1 MNRGGALLHE
11 RLRFLVGD
19 EVVADLPLDVFAD
32 RHPGEMASGRA
43 CRKRVACATRP
54 PHNVAGTEKGITV
67 AANLSISRA
76 WDETREIFR
85 RDGKLISAVALALIV
100 LPQAVAGLIAPAGTG
115 GGAANSGIVQ
125 IMMLAVFLLSIW
137 GQLSIVR
144 LALGPS
150 TTVGDAIQHG
160 LRRFPAAL
168 GAFVIMILGMGLVL
182 IPIVMI
188 FILALGV
195 DPANLQQGQ
204 ASGPFGLLV
213 LLMALLI
220 IAISIRF
227 MLVSAVASAENVG
240 PLAILKRSW
249 LLTSGNYW
257 RLLGFIVLLLIAAIA
272 LILAASIVGGILAR
286 LVSSTVEPFS
296 LSALILALI
305 TAAAQGAFSV
315 LAAVMMTRIYTQVA
329 GRGVEASVPS
339 TGD

>member
-1 MNRGGALLHE
+1 M
-11 RLRFLVGD
+11 
-19 EVVADLPLDVFAD
+19 
-32 RHPGEMASGRA
+32 
-43 CRKRVACATRP
+43 
-54 PHNVAGTEKGITV
+54 V
-67 AANLSISRA
+67 AANLSISQA

-115 GGAANSGIVQ
+115 GASNSSGIVQ

-188 FILALGV
+188 FIVALGV

-227 MLVSAVASAENVG
+227 MLMSPVASAENVG

-257 RLLGFIVLLLIAAIA
+257 RLLGFIVLLLIAAVA
-272 LILAASIVGGILAR
+272 LIAAASIVGGILAR
-286 LVSSTVEPFS
+286 LVSSTIEPFS
-296 LSALILALI
+296 LSALIMALI
-305 TAAAQGAFSV
+305 TAAAQGVFSV

>member
-1 MNRGGALLHE
+1 M
-11 RLRFLVGD
+11 
-19 EVVADLPLDVFAD
+19 
-32 RHPGEMASGRA
+32 
-43 CRKRVACATRP
+43 
-54 PHNVAGTEKGITV
+54 

-76 WDETREIFR
+76 WDETREIFG
-85 RDGKLISAVALALIV
+85 RDGKLIIAVGLALIV
-100 LPQAVAGLIAPAGTG
+100 LPQAVAGLVAPAGSAA
-115 GGAANSGIVQ
+115 GAGKPSGIVQ
-125 IMMLAVFLLSIW
+125 LMMLAVFLLSLW

-168 GAFVIMILGMGLVL
+168 GAFAIMILGMAIVL

-188 FILALGV
+188 FIVALGV
-195 DPANLQQGQ
+195 DASSLTPGQ

-213 LLMALLI
+213 LLMALLV

-227 MLVSAVASAENVG
+227 MLVSAVASAETVG

-249 LLTSGNYW
+249 TLTAGNYW

-272 LILAASIVGGILAR
+272 LIVAASIVGGILAR
-286 LVSSTVEPFS
+286 LVSSTIEPFS
-296 LSALILALI
+296 LSALILALV
-305 TAAAQGAFSV
+305 TAAAQGVFSI

-329 GRGVEASVPS
+329 GRDVEASVPS